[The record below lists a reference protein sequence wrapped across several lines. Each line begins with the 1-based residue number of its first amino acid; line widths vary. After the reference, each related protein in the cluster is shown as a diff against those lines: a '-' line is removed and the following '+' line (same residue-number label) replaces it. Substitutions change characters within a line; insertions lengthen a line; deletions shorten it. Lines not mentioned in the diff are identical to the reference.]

1 MSKIEIKGKVE
12 GLENSV
18 VKEKSQE
25 QSELKV
31 VRTKRRL
38 K

>member
-25 QSELKV
+25 KSELKV
-31 VRTKRRL
+31 VRTKRRA

>member
-1 MSKIEIKGKVE
+1 MSKIEIKGTVD
-12 GLENSV
+12 GLEKSV

-25 QSELKV
+25 KSELKV
-31 VRTKRRL
+31 VRTKRRM